1 MKDWLKNNYHLVLA
15 CIWLV
20 LLIPSLIWWKDS
32 VMWVIVLSIYAN
44 WEASMSAWNAKKAQK
59 DAKANT

>member
-1 MKDWLKNNYHLVLA
+1 MKDWLKNNYHFVLA

-59 DAKANT
+59 DAKTNT